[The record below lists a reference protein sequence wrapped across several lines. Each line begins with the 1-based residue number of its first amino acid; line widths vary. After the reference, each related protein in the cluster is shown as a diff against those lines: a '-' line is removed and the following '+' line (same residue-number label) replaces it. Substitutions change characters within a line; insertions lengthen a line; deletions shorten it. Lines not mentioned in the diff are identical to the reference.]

1 MTAVTTATAAPT
13 HFYLR
18 VADGTYQGQYF
29 APLVYSDTSA
39 TNYRA
44 TLQLTTSK
52 ANAITV
58 KLEGTTLYM
67 IDSTHEAVSF
77 MGCSKSPGS
86 DYLVIMMNALGA
98 STYSNQN
105 YANLI
110 CSIAGTAL
118 SCGEAQNSTYNTF
131 IRSTNTGIY
140 LDSLADIEYA
150 NAHSPG
156 RFTILNLEV
165 VAI

>member
-1 MTAVTTATAAPT
+1 MATATAAPT

-29 APLVYSDTSA
+29 ATLVYSDTSA

-52 ANAITV
+52 ANAIIV

-67 IDSTHEAVSF
+67 VDSTHEAVSF
-77 MGCSKSPGS
+77 MGYSKSPGNG
-86 DYLVIMMNALGA
+86 YLVMMMNPLGA

-118 SCGEAQNSTYNTF
+118 SCGEAQDSTYSTF

-140 LDSLADIEYA
+140 LDSLADVEYA
-150 NAHSPG
+150 NAQSPG